1 MQGGTG
7 CFPCSGKSEK
17 ADRHAEDIVR
27 YAETPYSALTAVQK
41 SESSQQDSGA
51 NHIDEPLVYV
61 EHGKNERRNDY
72 CKTLFFFACEH
83 PEKVFMKSASCKELL
98 DHHRHR
104 IENPA
109 GIRRSPFPKAR
120 SGRKETRRGFQKNKL
135 DKHQK
140 RKSCGRYDGVDKDG
154 FFYSFY
160 PQSPDTQRK
169 AGISRHK
176 QKGKQSAKLNE
187 SGEKAAFI
195 RSSEKLPYD
204 IQEYSGAQK
213 ERYGDIN
220 EHCLPLHQAH
230 SHKLCLVKN
239 AQDRPAVS
247 AFAGA
252 QGGYAQIFAA
262 SVRACINKAPVA
274 ARRDCRKN

>member
-1 MQGGTG
+1 MPGGTG

-72 CKTLFFFACEH
+72 CKTLFFSACEH

-98 DHHRHR
+98 NHHRHR

-160 PQSPDTQRK
+160 PQSP
-169 AGISRHK
+169 ILS
-176 QKGKQSAKLNE
+176 GKPVYLATNKKVNSPPSSMNLVRRLP
-187 SGEKAAFI
+187 SYGLP
-195 RSSEKLPYD
+195 RSSHMTYKNIP
-204 IQEYSGAQK
+204 
-213 ERYGDIN
+213 
-220 EHCLPLHQAH
+220 AH
-230 SHKLCLVKN
+230 KK
-239 AQDRPAVS
+239 
-247 AFAGA
+247 
-252 QGGYAQIFAA
+252 
-262 SVRACINKAPVA
+262 SVTET
-274 ARRDCRKN
+274 